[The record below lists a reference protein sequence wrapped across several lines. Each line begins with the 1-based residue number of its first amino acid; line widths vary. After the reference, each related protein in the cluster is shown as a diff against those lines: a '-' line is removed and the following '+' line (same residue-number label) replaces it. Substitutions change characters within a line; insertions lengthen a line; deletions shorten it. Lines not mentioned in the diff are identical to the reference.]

1 MHAFSLNFCCVIDDL
16 KKKAATVYLEKFF
29 YNFTHSEFQLN
40 QLKYFTFTL
49 FESFLTL

>member
-16 KKKAATVYLEKFF
+16 KKNPRQYILKNSFII
-29 YNFTHSEFQLN
+29 SDFQIH
-40 QLKYFTFTL
+40 QSKYFTFTL